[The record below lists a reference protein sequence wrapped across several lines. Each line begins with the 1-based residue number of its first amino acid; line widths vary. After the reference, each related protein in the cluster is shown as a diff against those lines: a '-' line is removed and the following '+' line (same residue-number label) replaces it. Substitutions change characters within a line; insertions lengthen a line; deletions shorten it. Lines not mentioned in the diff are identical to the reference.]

1 MTQTKTE
8 QLTKNWHLAEVTTSS
23 KGQKTCQLTN
33 DHKPI
38 AFHLGSRLRTRFG
51 ASSFDKNV
59 ETSRK
64 KLDFDITCDKQIC
77 TMLKQIDDW
86 AVQYIFDNSAKILK
100 KVMSKDVIQ
109 ENDRPLLTS
118 YGDNIRV
125 KTKIN
130 TAGHRVCSCW
140 DDDRNPCD
148 LPEEW
153 LNAEYD
159 VQVSIP
165 QLWIMGSSFGLTMET
180 TSLMVHP
187 IQNACPF

>member
-1 MTQTKTE
+1 MLKLHQSIDTMLAGAAKPQT
-8 QLTKNWHLAEVTTSS
+8 
-23 KGQKTCQLTN
+23 
-33 DHKPI
+33 I

-59 ETSRK
+59 ESSRK
-64 KLDFDITCDKQIC
+64 NFDFDVTHDKQIC
-77 TMLKQIDDW
+77 ALLKQIDDW
-86 AVQYIFDNSAKILK
+86 AIQYIFDNSAKILK
-100 KVMSKDVIQ
+100 KVMSKDIIK
-109 ENDRPLLTS
+109 ENYRPLLTS
-118 YGDNIRV
+118 YGDTIRV

-140 DDDRNPCD
+140 DEDRNHRD

-180 TSLMVHP
+180 TNLLVRP
-187 IQNACPF
+187 ILNDCPF